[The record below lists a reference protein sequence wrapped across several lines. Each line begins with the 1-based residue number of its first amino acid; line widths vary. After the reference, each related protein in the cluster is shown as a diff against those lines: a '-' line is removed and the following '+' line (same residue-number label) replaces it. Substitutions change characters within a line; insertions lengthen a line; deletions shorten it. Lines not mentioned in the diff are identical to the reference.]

1 MASGY
6 VINIG
11 NASANQW
18 VQLTYEKTLNGV
30 SNGQI
35 GLDGIN
41 SAYASEFDVNK
52 EIEIYK
58 NGVGK
63 FKGIVFDQDTMNG
76 GGLILSFSGIEL
88 ELTDDG
94 APMIGT
100 ATTRVWTT
108 TSDET
113 ILSVLITSVSGWSVD
128 FTNSTSATISS
139 FRASASDS
147 VWNCAVR
154 LIEQT
159 GKDIY
164 VDQFTRT
171 IYLYDVLTRANKFS
185 FVEGKNAKDVSR
197 VKSRSQAGKVLVYGK
212 GDGENQIIGSY
223 GSAKPVKKIIDRNI
237 IAKDEADNRA
247 EKEYNKLNPEGKN
260 YKLTPTNYPS
270 DLELGD
276 SGNVS
281 NNSARINDTVNIVR
295 TSFSIDGN
303 GTEKLTLE
311 VTNPELRIAN
321 KNGAEESNSNQNNYD
336 QSQSSMQGSG
346 NTMTWGSGINAQFGT
361 STKVGFYIPEEF
373 VTDQAGNIR
382 IHSLTVD
389 YDIDGYNAQYG
400 DATFSG
406 TDPQVQNLS
415 GDEDANV
422 SGSTGDDAPGVN
434 GTTADETSG
443 VSGTTGDE
451 NPDLDSGD
459 SGYKWTGNI
468 IGSDSDS
475 STSCSSGT
483 WTTLVYVNTTNS
495 DRSLWINFYVEG
507 VSGGAEDISIRV
519 TNTGYLPAT
528 RFEIYQDGFRDV
540 CRVEM
545 TAIGAGVNNYNDQI
559 RVQVYPHSGAI
570 VLGAWMSIYEADHE
584 HSYGDYRVEL
594 HDHSSTG
601 LTGSAHDHGA
611 SGLTADNHDHS
622 SSGLSA
628 DNHDHPDGSYDINAA
643 DLDHI
648 SIGDSVS
655 ESETVNATSTNL
667 YLEFWTGAEW
677 FEKHSIL
684 VTEKIIDSDVDISNG
699 GVYPDVAGYWRVR
712 IEPNGVAPDFVQGI
726 VKIKHNLDNW
736 GIKWK

>member
-1 MASGY
+1 MTGGY
-6 VINIG
+6 IINIG
-11 NASANQW
+11 DASANEW
-18 VQLTYEKTLNGV
+18 TQLNFEKTLNGMA
-30 SNGQI
+30 NGQI
-35 GLDGIN
+35 GLDAVSSVY
-41 SAYASEFDVNK
+41 SAEYDVDSV
-52 EIEIYK
+52 IEIYK
-58 NGVGK
+58 GGVGK
-63 FKGIVFDQDTMNG
+63 FKGIVTDQDSMIG
-76 GGLILSFSGIEL
+76 GGIVLSFQGIEL
-88 ELTDDG
+88 ELADEK
-94 APMIGT
+94 APMVGSK
-100 ATTRVWTT
+100 TTRVWTSV
-108 TSDET
+108 SDES
-113 ILSVLITSVSGWSVD
+113 ILTTLIGSVSGWSLDV
-128 FTNSTSATISS
+128 TNSTPITVSS
-139 FRASASDS
+139 FRVSATES
-147 VWNCAVR
+147 VWNSVIR
-154 LIEQT
+154 LLEQT

-171 IYLYDVLTRANKFS
+171 LYFYDELTRADKFS
-185 FVEGKNAKDVSR
+185 FIEGKNARDISR
-197 VKSRSQAGKVLVYGK
+197 SKSRSKAGQVLVYGK
-212 GDGENQIIGSY
+212 GDGENQIIGSF
-223 GSAKPVKKIIDRNI
+223 GSAKPVEVILDRNI
-237 IAKDEADNRA
+237 ITVAEANERA
-247 EKEYNKLNPEGKN
+247 EKEYDKINPVAKN
-260 YKLTPTNYPS
+260 YKVTPTVY
-270 DLELGD
+270 DDTLEIGD
-276 SGNVS
+276 AGVIT
-281 NNSARINDTVNIVR
+281 NNSARINETVHIVR
-295 TSFSIDGN
+295 ATFTVDGN
-303 GTEKLTLE
+303 GTEKVGLE
-311 VTNPELRIAN
+311 VTNPELRLAQ
-321 KNGAEESNSNQNNYD
+321 KNGAEDANMLKNNYA
-336 QSQSSMQGSG
+336 QSQQNMQGSG

-361 STKVGFYIPEEF
+361 PAKVGFYIPEEF
-373 VTDQAGNIR
+373 VTDEAGNIR

-459 SGYKWTGNI
+459 SGYKWTGNT

-545 TAIGAGVNNYNDQI
+545 TAIGAGVNNYSDQI

-570 VLGAWMSIYEADHE
+570 VLGAWMTIYEADHE

-611 SGLTADNHDHS
+611 SGLAADSHDHS

-643 DLDHI
+643 DLNHI
-648 SIGDSVS
+648 TIGDSVS
-655 ESETVNATSTNL
+655 ETGTVNATSVNL
-667 YLEFWTGAEW
+667 YLDFWNTGTSTW
-677 FEKHSIL
+677 DLKHTIATTG
-684 VTEKIIDSDVDISNG
+684 VTIDSDVDISNG

-726 VKIKHNLDNW
+726 VKIKHNLDN
-736 GIKWK
+736 